1 MTTTDDNELKAFKDI
16 HGVLSPLDAE
26 VRGRVLKAIVALLGI
41 DVALPSPRRDK
52 ETNEIE
58 TTSDYHQSEDNISFL
73 TFADLFD
80 RADPTTLPAKA
91 LIAGYWLQV
100 CKGGE
105 KFTAHMAN
113 KELTNLGHRIS
124 NITSALDSLKSSKPA
139 LVLQLGKSGSSKQ
152 ARKTYKLS
160 TSGEKEVRRLIN
172 GDDEISEIN

>member
-1 MTTTDDNELKAFKDI
+1 MTSIDDKELKAFQDI
-16 HGVLSPLDAE
+16 HRALNPLEAE

-41 DVALPSPRRDK
+41 DEAFPSPHRDK
-52 ETNEIE
+52 ESHE
-58 TTSDYHQSEDNISFL
+58 TETEYNDQEAEDNISFL

-139 LVLQLGKSGSSKQ
+139 LVLQLGKSGSSRQ

-160 TSGEKEVRRLIN
+160 TSGEREVRRLID
-172 GDDEISEIN
+172 GDDEINEIN